1 MTRHNTVI
9 VISVFVVIVVAVVVA
24 VVGAVV
30 GAATVVR
37 LSCTKGQV
45 REILW
50 TDFLLDKD

>member
-9 VISVFVVIVVAVVVA
+9 VISVFVVIVVA

-45 REILW
+45 REIL
-50 TDFLLDKD
+50 

>member
-9 VISVFVVIVVAVVVA
+9 VISVIGVIVVAVVVA

-45 REILW
+45 REIL
-50 TDFLLDKD
+50 